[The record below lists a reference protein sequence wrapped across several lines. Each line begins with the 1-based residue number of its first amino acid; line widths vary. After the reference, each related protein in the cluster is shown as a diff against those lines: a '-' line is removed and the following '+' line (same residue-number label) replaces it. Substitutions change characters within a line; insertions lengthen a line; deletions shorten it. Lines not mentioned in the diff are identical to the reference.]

1 MAEAFSIFRKYSNLE
16 QAQELKMLLSNNNIE
31 SILDDN
37 IPPVDVTFIGNTLNH
52 EFEVRI
58 KATDFNKAEAILNN
72 HEDIALEEVDKDYYL
87 FNFSNEELYD
97 VLLKSDEW
105 SAFDYSLTQKILTN
119 REQSIDKNLLDSL
132 KNQRLIELAKPET
145 NQKPW
150 IISGY
155 IFALLGGFL
164 GLIIGYFLWTSQKTL
179 PNGQKIYSYTTNN
192 RMHGKYIFFISLI
205 IFPLSLLIR
214 IISNL

>member
-31 SILDDN
+31 SILDNN

-72 HEDIALEEVDKDYYL
+72 HEDISLEEVDKDYYL

-150 IISGY
+150 INSGY

-205 IFPLSLLIR
+205 IFPISLLIR

>member
-87 FNFSNEELYD
+87 LNFSNEELCD

-119 REQSIDKNLLDSL
+119 REQSIDKNLLNSL

-179 PNGQKIYSYTTNN
+179 PNVK
-192 RMHGKYIFFISLI
+192 KYIHILQITECMENIFFLYH
-205 IFPLSLLIR
+205 
-214 IISNL
+214 